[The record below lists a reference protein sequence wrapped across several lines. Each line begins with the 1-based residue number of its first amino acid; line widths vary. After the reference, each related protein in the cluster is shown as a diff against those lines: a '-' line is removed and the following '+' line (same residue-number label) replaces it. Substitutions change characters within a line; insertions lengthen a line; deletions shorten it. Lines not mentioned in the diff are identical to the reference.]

1 MSHLDTDK
9 AVEAIA
15 AAYLEEE
22 RDALAALEAVVR
34 DALAD
39 LTERERRIGEA
50 ARFVSRGYIRGREI
64 ER

>member
-15 AAYLEEE
+15 AAYLEEK

-50 ARFVSRGYIRGREI
+50 GRLVSRG
-64 ER
+64 

>member
-15 AAYLEEE
+15 AAYLAEE
-22 RDALAALEAVVR
+22 RDALAALEAAVR

-39 LTERERRIGEA
+39 LAERERRIAEA
-50 ARFVSRGYIRGREI
+50 GRLVSRGYVRGREL
-64 ER
+64 EP